1 MATYKGIK
9 GFKVQSLASDP
20 TVSESLGQMWYNT
33 TSNVLKYSIQGAGA
47 WAAGGNTNTAVDL
60 AGYCGTQTAAM
71 YFGGRNT
78 VTTATVTSE
87 TYNGTAWTE
96 TADLTT
102 PTYQNAGF
110 GTTTAAISTGGL
122 PPPAANDNTF
132 TYNGTSWT
140 AANGMQTNKRDI
152 HGTGTQTAGM
162 IAGGTPGPVN
172 AQLVEIYDGTSWT
185 EANDLL
191 TGRWGIPVVGITT
204 AALAIGGNDGAPRGT
219 VIVEEYNGTSWSEE
233 NNMNQAKYW
242 SGGAGTTTA
251 ALLFAGDD
259 EAGGVPVTK
268 TAESWN
274 GTSWTS
280 IADLATART
289 AVCSGQA
296 SSNTAALC
304 FGGEVPPISQLTEE
318 YNDPVYSIKTVTAS

>member
-9 GFKVQSLASDP
+9 GVKVQSLASDP
-20 TVSESLGQMWYNT
+20 PAAESIGQVWYNT
-33 TSNVLKYSIQGAGA
+33 TSNVLKYSIEGAGA
-47 WAAGGNTNTAVDL
+47 WSAGGATNTAVDL

-96 TADLTT
+96 TADLTS

-110 GTTTAAISTGGL
+110 GTTTAAISAGGL
-122 PPPAANDNTF
+122 PLTANTF
-132 TYNGTSWT
+132 TSNGTSWT
-140 AANGMQTNKRDI
+140 AANALPNSVRDV

-162 IAGGTPGPVN
+162 IVGGSPSSRSQDT
-172 AQLVEIYDGTSWT
+172 ITYDGTTWT
-185 EANDLL
+185 AANDLQA
-191 TGRWGIPVVGITT
+191 GRWGIPVVGTT
-204 AALAIGGNDGAPRGT
+204 SAALAIGGNNGAPRGT
-219 VIVEEYNGTSWSEE
+219 VVVEEYDGTSWSEE

-259 EAGGVPVTK
+259 EAGGHPVTK

-289 AVCSGQA
+289 AVGSGQA
-296 SSNTAALC
+296 SPNTAALC
-304 FGGEVPPISQLTEE
+304 FGGEAPPVITSTEE
-318 YNDPVYSIKTVTAS
+318 YNDPVYAIKTVTTS